1 MGSELIRIDELR
13 LRIPG
18 LTEVEARRLA
28 EDIARRVSEHIRPGG
43 PVRRYSLL
51 DMRLRIPTDVSRE
64 QLASRIAEEIVTRL
78 Q

>member
-1 MGSELIRIDELR
+1 MGSELIRIEELR

-18 LTEVEARRLA
+18 LTQVEARRLA
-28 EDIARRVSEHIRPGG
+28 EDITRRVSEQIKPGG

-51 DMRLRIPTDVSRE
+51 NMHLSIPIGVSGE
-64 QLASRIAEEIVTRL
+64 QLASRIAEEIVARL